1 MASKKKW
8 LSVAAAT
15 ASAALVLGGC
25 ASTESESGA
34 GESVGSSE
42 ESGQKVLQFWA
53 FGDMGLGDFI
63 AEYEA
68 ANPDI
73 KIEMKVG
80 DFDPHHQGLLTS
92 LDSTTP
98 DIAAIEVGYS
108 SLFKS
113 VANKFVD
120 LREYG
125 AGDLEAEFLDWRWA
139 QGVDLDGRVFGIPT
153 DVGPMAVCYRAD
165 LFEAAGLPSQRDE
178 VSALWPT
185 WEDFISTGEEYVAA
199 TGNSFISSTGY
210 IWNAVKNQSDE
221 KFYSADGSS
230 LVYETNPQ
238 IKRAWDLSVAATP
251 IAANIGDWTADWNA
265 GMNNGAYAAITCPAW
280 MMGYIQG
287 QAPDLAGLWDV
298 ASLPEG
304 GGNWGGSQLAVPAR
318 AKYPAEAA
326 AFIQYVLS
334 AEKQLELFKT
344 SGQLPS
350 IVSAYSDPD
359 VLAFENEYFNN
370 APIGKIFAAGVA
382 SLQPIYEGPKE
393 RVIDTEFGSAL
404 GRVANGEQTSKE
416 AYDSAIEAI
425 KRDVG

>member
-34 GESVGSSE
+34 GESAGSSGG
-42 ESGQKVLQFWA
+42 SGQKVLQFWA

-68 ANPDI
+68 ANPGI
-73 KIEMKVG
+73 KIEMKVS

-125 AGDLEAEFLDWRWA
+125 AGDLEADFLDWRWA

-287 QAPDLAGLWDV
+287 QAPDLSGLWDV

-304 GGNWGGSQLAVPAR
+304 GGNWGGSQLVVPAR

-326 AFIQYVLS
+326 AFIKYVLS
-334 AEKQLELFKT
+334 AEKQLELFKS

-350 IVSAYSDPD
+350 IVSAYSDPS

-370 APIGKIFAAGVA
+370 APIGKIFAEGVA
-382 SLQPIYEGPKE
+382 TLQPIYEGPKE
-393 RVIDTEFGSAL
+393 RVIDSEFGSAL